1 MDNLSK
7 RLCGPRLYVKRDDC
21 TGVAMGGNKA
31 RQAEF
36 YIGKAVAAGADTVVT
51 TGAFQ
56 SNHARMICA
65 YARRLGMGCEIQ
77 LEHRVAGKGDTY
89 LNSGNVLLDRLLG
102 ARIHEYP
109 DGEDEAGADRN
120 LGRIADN
127 IASEG
132 GKPFVIPLGA
142 GHPPT
147 GALGYVEAA
156 DELLVQAAASGIEI
170 DALVVPSGSAS
181 THAGLLA
188 GLLALGSKVRVLGIC
203 VRRDSAAQAERV
215 LVRTKETLALAG
227 LSATVGE
234 SDVQVTDAY
243 LGGGYG
249 QLNAPARE
257 AMTLAAECE
266 GLLLDPVYTAK
277 SMAGL
282 IGAVRGGDIAPD
294 ETAVFLHTGGTPA
307 LFAYDEF
314 LSA

>member
-1 MDNLSK
+1 M
-7 RLCGPRLYVKRDDC
+7 
-21 TGVAMGGNKA
+21 
-31 RQAEF
+31 
-36 YIGKAVAAGADTVVT
+36 
-51 TGAFQ
+51 
-56 SNHARMICA
+56 
-65 YARRLGMGCEIQ
+65 
-77 LEHRVAGKGDTY
+77 
-89 LNSGNVLLDRLLG
+89 
-102 ARIHEYP
+102 
-109 DGEDEAGADRN
+109 
-120 LGRIADN
+120 
-127 IASEG
+127 
-132 GKPFVIPLGA
+132 
-142 GHPPT
+142 
-147 GALGYVEAA
+147 
-156 DELLVQAAASGIEI
+156 
-170 DALVVPSGSAS
+170 PSGSAS

-234 SDVQVTDAY
+234 SDVKVTDAY
-243 LGGGYG
+243 LGDGYG

-282 IGAVRGGDIAPD
+282 IGAVRGGDIAPE